1 MTAKK
6 EMKEIM
12 RKAWNIARQGQKVFG
27 GKVSEYFAQALKMA
41 WAQAKGGINIE
52 ALEQKGFNRW
62 TKGDMDRLYFNIQKS
77 GHMDVDYY
85 KTGNIS
91 YAAID
96 GEEISHR
103 FAGQI
108 LSVKCFIDLKR
119 DNKLVIQYGGPEARE
134 IVKNVV
140 EKVLD

>member
-1 MTAKK
+1 MTTR
-6 EMKEIM
+6 KEIM
-12 RKAWNIARQGQKVFG
+12 VNAWKLAREGQKTFG

-41 WAQAKGGINIE
+41 WAQAKNAIDVE
-52 ALEQKGFNRW
+52 SLEKKGFSRW
-62 TKGDMDRLYFNIQKS
+62 SKGNMDRLYFNIQKS

-91 YAAID
+91 YASVD

-108 LSVKCFIDLKR
+108 LSVKCFIDLKHE
-119 DNKLVIQYGGPEARE
+119 NKLVIQYGGPEARE

-140 EKVLD
+140 EKVLA

>member
-6 EMKEIM
+6 EIMSNAWKIAKE
-12 RKAWNIARQGQKVFG
+12 GQKKFG

-41 WAQAKGGINIE
+41 WAQAKNSINVE
-52 ALEQKGFNRW
+52 DLEKKGFNRW

-77 GHMDVDYY
+77 GHMEVDHY

-108 LSVKCFIDLKR
+108 LSVKCFIDLKN
-119 DNKLVIQYGGPEARE
+119 DNRLVIQHGGPEARE
-134 IVKNVV
+134 IVENVV
-140 EKVLD
+140 KKVLA

>member
-1 MTAKK
+1 MTEKRN
-6 EMKEIM
+6 IM
-12 RKAWNIARQGQKVFG
+12 VNAWRIAREGQKTFG

-41 WAQAKGGINIE
+41 WAQAKSSINVE
-52 ALEQKGFNRW
+52 DLEKKGFNRW
-62 TKGDMDRLYFNIQKS
+62 SKGDMDRLYFNIERS
-77 GHMDVDYY
+77 GHMDVDRYH
-85 KTGNIS
+85 TGNIS

-108 LSVKCFIDLKR
+108 LSVKCFIDLKH
-119 DNKLVIQYGGPEARE
+119 DNQLVIQYGGPEARE

-140 EKVLD
+140 EKVLA

>member
-1 MTAKK
+1 MTTK
-6 EMKEIM
+6 KEIM
-12 RKAWNIARQGQKVFG
+12 STAWKIAREGQKAFG

-41 WAQAKGGINIE
+41 WAQVKNGIDID
-52 ALEQKGFNRW
+52 ALEKKGFRRW
-62 TKGDMDRLYFNIQKS
+62 TKGDMDRLYFNIERS

-91 YAAID
+91 HAAID

-108 LSVKCFIDLKR
+108 LSVKCFIDLKNE
-119 DNKLVIQYGGPEARE
+119 NKLIFQYGGPEARE
-134 IVKNVV
+134 VVENIVK
-140 EKVLD
+140 KVLD

>member
-6 EMKEIM
+6 ELME
-12 RKAWNIARQGQKVFG
+12 KAWNIAREGQKAFG

-41 WAQAKGGINIE
+41 WAQAKNAIDIE
-52 ALEQKGFNRW
+52 ALEKKGFNRW
-62 TKGDMDRLYFNIQKS
+62 TKGDMDRLYFNIERS
-77 GHMDVDYY
+77 GHMDVDHYN
-85 KTGNIS
+85 TGNIS

-108 LSVKCFIDLKR
+108 LSVKCFIDLKN
-119 DNKLVIQYGGPEARE
+119 DNRLVIQYGGPEARE

-140 EKVLD
+140 EKVLN

>member
-1 MTAKK
+1 MTEKRK
-6 EMKEIM
+6 IM
-12 RKAWNIARQGQKVFG
+12 VSAWNIARQGQKEFG

-41 WAQAKGGINIE
+41 WAQAKSSINVE
-52 ALEQKGFNRW
+52 DLEKKGFNRW
-62 TKGDMDRLYFNIQKS
+62 TKGDMDRLYFSIERS
-77 GHMDVDYY
+77 GHMDVDRYH
-85 KTGNIS
+85 TGNIS

-108 LSVKCFIDLKR
+108 LSVKCFIDLKN

-134 IVKNVV
+134 IVENVV
-140 EKVLD
+140 KKVLA